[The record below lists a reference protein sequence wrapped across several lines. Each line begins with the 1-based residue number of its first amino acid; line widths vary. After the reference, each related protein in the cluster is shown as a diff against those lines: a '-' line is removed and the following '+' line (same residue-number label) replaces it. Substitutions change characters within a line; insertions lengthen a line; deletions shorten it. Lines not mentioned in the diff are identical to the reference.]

1 MGFSTSG
8 SLLVIFVGVFL
19 ALGTMYTVS
28 SNATDAVSS
37 AAVDQHEQQERVLDT
52 RIDVTDAL
60 WHTTDGNLTVQV
72 DNAGAAELTV
82 SGTSVLVDGEHDTAE
97 AFDHSQ
103 VDGTETDLWG
113 IEEQLVLERSTDQP
127 TRVKVVT
134 EVGVAAVAPVSV
146 GGLEPANAT
155 AVDTTQDG
163 VEETLTFELPSTYEE
178 QLALQSVTVTETET
192 DATSIDRENEAELV
206 VNNETATATVNE
218 PGALEIGD
226 PLVPDERL
234 TLATDETATYH
245 LGSYRDARLGHEFD
259 TVGCRFEL
267 DRDCQRL
274 TRQPEVGRAVT
285 FDGRIGFP
293 APLQFTVDQEGCRLQ
308 GEGTDT
314 RVVRLDRKEAVLTRV
329 GIVSRSGDLDGS
341 VCLVECSRRFD
352 VLGVGDLVEAV
363 GGGCE
368 PDAESDEHA
377 REDYRGRS
385 TNAESHRFHLQRART
400 VWRCRR

>member
-234 TLATDETATYH
+234 TLATDETATYQ
-245 LGSYRDARLGHEFD
+245 LGEFRDEDADPVSMADSTVEVAVGYEDPLG
-259 TVGCRFEL
+259 L
-267 DRDCQRL
+267 DR
-274 TRQPEVGRAVT
+274 TFT
-285 FDGRIGFP
+285 FD
-293 APLQFTVDQEGCRLQ
+293 LE
-308 GEGTDT
+308 
-314 RVVRLDRKEAVLTRV
+314 
-329 GIVSRSGDLDGS
+329 VS
-341 VCLVECSRRFD
+341 
-352 VLGVGDLVEAV
+352 A
-363 GGGCE
+363 
-368 PDAESDEHA
+368 
-377 REDYRGRS
+377 
-385 TNAESHRFHLQRART
+385 
-400 VWRCRR
+400 